1 MMPRALENTVY
12 GLISTPVLHTA
23 LKHGVFASLIEQGPD
38 TVPGLAERLSTDPD
52 TLERMLL
59 VLTSLG
65 VVERSKDGEFALTA
79 EAAPFLDHRNSRYL
93 GGFIE
98 HLTVETQGRLTRLD
112 TYLADG
118 KQSGEASPF
127 DDVYRDSES
136 LRAFMR
142 AMWDLSFG
150 MSQELAALAGLSGT
164 THLVDVGGAT
174 GPFAVAALLAE
185 PGLRATVFDMP
196 AVAPLVGED
205 AEARPV
211 VDRLGFAGGDFFADE
226 LPRGDCLAFGYI
238 LSDWDDD
245 TCVRL
250 LEKAYRA
257 CDTTDGPGRVLIM
270 DRLFDDDHTGPLA
283 TAAMNLVMHIEMA
296 GRHRTAAE
304 FIALLERAGF
314 TDCEVRRSSAEK
326 HLVIGHKKA

>member
-1 MMPRALENTVY
+1 MMPRALENSVY
-12 GLISTPVLHTA
+12 GLISTPVLYTA
-23 LKHGVFASLIEQGPD
+23 LKHGVFASLIEDGPD
-38 TVPGLAERLSTDPD
+38 TAAGLAERLATDPD
-52 TLERMLL
+52 TLERMFL

-65 VVERSKDGEFALTA
+65 VVERSGAGEFSLTA
-79 EAAPFLDHRNSRYL
+79 EAAPFLDRRNSRYL

-98 HLTVETQGRLTRLD
+98 HLTLETTGRLGRLD
-112 TYLADG
+112 TYLAEG
-118 KQSGEASPF
+118 KQTTEASPF

-150 MSQELAALAGLSGT
+150 MSQELATLAGLAGT

-174 GPFAVAALLAE
+174 GPFAVAALLTE

-196 AVAPLVGED
+196 AVGPLVGED

-211 VDRLGFAGGDFFADE
+211 ADRLGFAGGDFFADE
-226 LPRGDCLAFGYI
+226 LPHGDCLAFGYI
-238 LSDWDDD
+238 LSDWDDN

-257 CDTTDGPGRVLIM
+257 CDETGRVLIM

-314 TDCEVRRSSAEK
+314 VDCEVRRSSGEK
-326 HLVIGHKKA
+326 HLVIGHKK

>member
-1 MMPRALENTVY
+1 MMSRALENTVY

-23 LKHGVFASLIEQGPD
+23 VKHGVFASLIEDGPD
-38 TVPGLAERLSTDPD
+38 TVEGLADRLGIDQD

-65 VVERSKDGEFALTA
+65 VVERAAGGEYSLTSDSV
-79 EAAPFLDHRNSRYL
+79 PFLDRRNSRYL

-98 HLTVETQGRLTRLD
+98 HLTLETQGRLGRLD
-112 TYLADG
+112 TYLTEG
-118 KQSGEASPF
+118 KPDTEASPF
-127 DDVYRDSES
+127 DDVYRDAES

-150 MSQELAALAGLSGT
+150 MSQELAALAGMAGT
-164 THLVDVGGAT
+164 KRLVDVGGAT
-174 GPFAVAALLAE
+174 GPFAVAALLTE
-185 PGLRATVFDMP
+185 PALSATVFDMP
-196 AVAPLVGED
+196 AVGHLVGED

-211 VDRLGFAGGDFFADE
+211 AGRLHFVGGDFFADE
-226 LPRGDCLAFGYI
+226 LPHGDCLAFGYI

-245 TCVRL
+245 TCVTL

-257 CDTTDGPGRVLIM
+257 CEAPGRVLIM
-270 DRLFDDDHTGPLA
+270 DRLFDDDRSGPLA

-304 FIALLERAGF
+304 FVALLERAGF
-314 TDCEVRRSSAEK
+314 GDCEVRWGSGEK
-326 HLVIGHKKA
+326 HLIIGHKK

>member
-12 GLISTPVLHTA
+12 GLISTPVLHA
-23 LKHGVFASLIEQGPD
+23 AVKHGVFASLVEDGPD
-38 TVPGLAERLSTDPD
+38 TVARLAERLGIDPD

-65 VVERSKDGEFALTA
+65 VVERAAGGEYALTA
-79 EAAPFLDHRNSRYL
+79 DAAPFLDRRNSRYL

-98 HLTVETQGRLTRLD
+98 HLTLETQGRLGRLD
-112 TYLADG
+112 AYLTGG
-118 KQSGEASPF
+118 KPATEASPF
-127 DDVYRDSES
+127 DDVYRDAES
-136 LRAFMR
+136 LGSFMR

-150 MSQELAALAGLSGT
+150 MSQELAALAGMAGT
-164 THLVDVGGAT
+164 KRLVDVGGAT
-174 GPFAVAALLAE
+174 GPFAVAALLTDPA
-185 PGLRATVFDMP
+185 LRATVFDMP
-196 AVAPLVGED
+196 AVGPLVGED

-211 VDRLGFAGGDFFADE
+211 ADRLDFAGGDFFADE
-226 LPRGDCLAFGYI
+226 LPHGDCLAFGYI

-245 TCVRL
+245 TCVTL

-257 CDTTDGPGRVLIM
+257 CEAPGRVLIM
-270 DRLFDDDHTGPLA
+270 DRLFDDDRSGPLA

-304 FIALLERAGF
+304 FVALLERAGF
-314 TDCEVRRSSAEK
+314 TDCEVRRGSGEK
-326 HLVIGHKKA
+326 HLVIGYKK